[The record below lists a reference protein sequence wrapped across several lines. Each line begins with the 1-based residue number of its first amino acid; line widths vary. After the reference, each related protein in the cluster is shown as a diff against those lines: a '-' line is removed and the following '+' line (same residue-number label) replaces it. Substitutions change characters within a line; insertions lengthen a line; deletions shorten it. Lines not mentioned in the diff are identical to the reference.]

1 MTTKHYSPSS
11 FGKEELIQGKFPDKG
26 SAISDR
32 KELTGLASLWNE
44 AFGRKYKVLG
54 GGSNSWPKVV
64 CEQCNTRHAINPKG
78 CVESSGQCRCPK
90 SPVVKTNNVAAKFQT
105 LGEARGAALGFLIR
119 ILRIPICAA
128 KGLPPP
134 NWAGPKLR
142 KSSSSIPVYC
152 KLSSGDWFCFT
163 IKKSRTRGNG
173 ASFELVGLPES
184 DAAVKAHGKDA
195 DVAREGSPESKAGE
209 SSETIAEAKLPPQ
222 KECALCCEKFLVT
235 KSMNCGCGASYC
247 QECIARIVLTRPN
260 PPETNFIYRMAMLW
274 SEADRDILCPYCR
287 KPATHYIE
295 ESGNLLPIQPPVGW
309 LYQRPFFSLKQ
320 MDEARPIFVE
330 EVLPLLNERL
340 ECHNNILEEDS
351 VISDCIEDLRIPGL
365 SQTQRLHY
373 RQIIKESKEQQ
384 EEFARRKGE
393 IESEIPDY
401 AKDSMAS
408 IQMPVRPDPPP
419 AQAAANHQV
428 VAGPNP
434 NPHDIIC
441 IDID

>member
-1 MTTKHYSPSS
+1 MARTGWLAHSFSGAPLLPHLLERPVCSNCESTDDGRNKNLPFEKLQGPAVKHTKSRTVLSTRTASSKASITQEQKQTIAMTTKHYSPSS

-105 LGEARGAALGFLIR
+105 LGEARGAV
-119 ILRIPICAA
+119 LRIPICAA

-184 DAAVKAHGKDA
+184 DKG
-195 DVAREGSPESKAGE
+195 ARK
-209 SSETIAEAKLPPQ
+209 
-222 KECALCCEKFLVT
+222 
-235 KSMNCGCGASYC
+235 
-247 QECIARIVLTRPN
+247 
-260 PPETNFIYRMAMLW
+260 
-274 SEADRDILCPYCR
+274 
-287 KPATHYIE
+287 
-295 ESGNLLPIQPPVGW
+295 
-309 LYQRPFFSLKQ
+309 
-320 MDEARPIFVE
+320 
-330 EVLPLLNERL
+330 
-340 ECHNNILEEDS
+340 
-351 VISDCIEDLRIPGL
+351 
-365 SQTQRLHY
+365 
-373 RQIIKESKEQQ
+373 
-384 EEFARRKGE
+384 RR
-393 IESEIPDY
+393 
-401 AKDSMAS
+401 
-408 IQMPVRPDPPP
+408 
-419 AQAAANHQV
+419 
-428 VAGPNP
+428 
-434 NPHDIIC
+434 
-441 IDID
+441 